1 MKYLR
6 QSFAIIVLLCPYS
19 FLWAQWGLLPGAVIE
34 ENELGIA
41 NYSQGY
47 ITAVGIG
54 IFPENVSSNVQG
66 KANAIR
72 AAKVDAMRNLAE
84 MVYGVR
90 INSETTVRMG
100 VVESDVIKSGV
111 NVILKGA
118 SQVGEVR
125 FLDDSSVEVTMG
137 ISMSAIL
144 SIVLEGPSQSTQV
157 ERPREIKLEGDGES
171 RDDQT
176 LSAFREGEP
185 VTGIIID
192 GRGMHVKPSMSPRIL
207 TQNADVLYGRG
218 SYPAD
223 FAVTQGVVGYHRDP
237 NIAMKDR
244 RVAGNPM
251 LIKAIGVSGKLST
264 DMVISSRDALV
275 IASANKIND
284 FLGNCRVMF
293 ILD

>member
-6 QSFAIIVLLCPYS
+6 QCCIIIVLFCPFS
-19 FLWAQWGLLPGAVIE
+19 LLWAQWGILPGAVIE
-34 ENELGIA
+34 ENEFGIA

-47 ITAVGIG
+47 ITAIGIG
-54 IFPENVSSNVQG
+54 IVPENVSSNVQG
-66 KANAIR
+66 KTNAIR
-72 AAKVDAMRNLAE
+72 AAKIDAMRNLAE

-111 NVILKGA
+111 DVILRGA
-118 SQVGEVR
+118 RLIGEVR
-125 FLDDSSVEVTMG
+125 YIDDSSVEVTMG

-144 SIVLEGPSQSTQV
+144 NIVLGSPKQLIS
-157 ERPREIKLEGDGES
+157 LEKSANTKFEVSGES
-171 RDDQT
+171 RKGQT
-176 LSAFREGEP
+176 LSSLREDQP

-192 GRGMHVKPSMSPRIL
+192 GRGMNVKPSMSPKIL
-207 TQNADVLYGRG
+207 TQNADVLYGRD

-223 FAVTQGVVGYHRDP
+223 FAVTQGIVGYHKDP
-237 NIAMKDR
+237 NIAMKDQ
-244 RVAGNPM
+244 RVAGNPL
-251 LIKAIGVSGKLST
+251 LITAIGVSGKLST
-264 DMVISSRDALV
+264 DMVISNRDA
-275 IASANKIND
+275 IAITSANKIND

>member
-6 QSFAIIVLLCPYS
+6 QSFAIIILFCPYS
-19 FLWAQWGLLPGAVIE
+19 LLWAQWGILPGAVIE

-47 ITAVGIG
+47 ITAIGIG
-54 IFPENVSSNVQG
+54 IVPENVSSNVQG
-66 KANAIR
+66 KTNAIR
-72 AAKVDAMRNLAE
+72 AAKIDAMRNLAE

-111 NVILKGA
+111 DVILRGA
-118 SQVGEVR
+118 RLIGEVR
-125 FLDDSSVEVTMG
+125 YIDDSSVEVTMG

-144 SIVLEGPSQSTQV
+144 NIVFRSPNRLTPLEKSAD
-157 ERPREIKLEGDGES
+157 IKFEVSGES
-171 RDDQT
+171 RKDQT
-176 LSAFREGEP
+176 LSSFKEDEP

-192 GRGMHVKPSMSPRIL
+192 GRGMNVKPSMSPKIL
-207 TQNADVLYGRG
+207 TQNAEVLYGRD

-223 FAVTQGVVGYHRDP
+223 FAVTQGIVGYHKDP
-237 NIAMKDR
+237 NIAMKDQ
-244 RVAGNPM
+244 RVAGNPL
-251 LIKAIGVSGKLST
+251 LITAIGVSGKLST
-264 DMVISSRDALV
+264 DMVISNRDA
-275 IASANKIND
+275 IAITSANKIND

-293 ILD
+293 IFD

>member
-6 QSFAIIVLLCPYS
+6 QSFAIIILFFPYS
-19 FLWAQWGLLPGAVIE
+19 LLWAQWGILPGAVIE

-100 VVESDVIKSGV
+100 VVESDVINSGV

-144 SIVLEGPSQSTQV
+144 NIVLGSPNQLTPFEKSV
-157 ERPREIKLEGDGES
+157 DIKLEVSGES
-171 RDDQT
+171 REDQT
-176 LSAFREGEP
+176 LSSFREDEP

-192 GRGMHVKPSMSPRIL
+192 GRGMNVKPSMSPQIL
-207 TQNADVLYGRG
+207 TQNDDVLYGRG

-237 NIAMKDR
+237 NIAMKDQ
-244 RVAGNPM
+244 RVAGNPL
-251 LIKAIGVSGKLST
+251 LITAIGVSGKLST